1 MLIRSSHRKVSSLL
15 KGSSSFALLAVPS
28 LTLGLSL
35 SIWQGQITSIRMFLL
50 CIMLTTMVV
59 IAEYISWK
67 FFFKSPRDTYFGKGS
82 PEVLIRLITL
92 SIVMGLLFEL
102 GTQKGAQ
109 CVSPLHLSD
118 WQPFR
123 ICLFAFGSFLLL
135 LFISCMVKPRNNDGS
150 SIIALRGL
158 ITNRNEKK
166 VLIRLSLFII
176 VILTSFFVANFGNS
190 ALKLAPLPL
199 FFLSASA
206 CSLLVAIISS
216 MRNRSFNPSTIFIVI
231 VLGTGMSIISAFP
244 ASNMLSWDDE
254 VHYSNALQLSYI
266 MQPEASPSDSM
277 MQRVNII
284 EPGFSRDGTL
294 GRIEIAYS
302 RGRTWTQQEFAYDQ
316 SRTWSQQDIVEFSSE
331 LDANDIDQPI
341 DGVSGVAPIVT
352 NYSALA
358 YIPSAFGLWL
368 GRLLGL
374 SFTLTFALGKT
385 FNLLCYALIV
395 FMAIRIIPVKKWLYL
410 AIGLLPTNIFTASNY
425 SYDWFLTAFTMLA
438 IAFIVRAICSD
449 AKVRSRDLWLILI
462 CFFLALSPKA
472 VYLPI
477 VGLVLL
483 VPRRSF
489 ESLTQRRI
497 FIAAAIVIV
506 LYACATFLLP
516 VLFSGGTAY
525 GDARAGAGASPSLQI
540 NFILSHPIAYLKILA
555 SYLVHEFFALG
566 NIETAFADFY
576 YMGQLTE
583 VFPIFQGVL
592 LVCATFIALTDSNSL
607 SAKLISVRSI
617 IWSLFIVLCI
627 AALISSA
634 LYVSFTEVG
643 LNTVIGVQP
652 RYALPLIPL
661 AGVFIFNFRM
671 INRIPSPHFETAMMT
686 LSGGF
691 PILTVWLF
699 IVSRVLI

>member
-1 MLIRSSHRKVSSLL
+1 MLYSAPSQKAISRSKHTGFPAPLATSSL
-15 KGSSSFALLAVPS
+15 V
-28 LTLGLSL
+28 LGLSL
-35 SIWQGQITSIRMFLL
+35 SVWQGQITSIRMFLL
-50 CIMLTTMVV
+50 CIMLTAMAVM
-59 IAEYISWK
+59 AEYISWK
-67 FFFKSPRDTYFGKGS
+67 VFLKSPRDTYFGKSS
-82 PEVLIRLITL
+82 PKLLIRLIAL

-102 GTQKGAQ
+102 GTLKGAQ
-109 CVSPLHLSD
+109 CASPLHLSD
-118 WQPFR
+118 WKPFR
-123 ICLFAFGSFLLL
+123 VCFFAFGSFLLL
-135 LFISCMVKPRNNDGS
+135 LFITCMTKPRNNNWP
-150 SIIALRGL
+150 SIITLRSL
-158 ITNRNEKK
+158 ITNQNEKK
-166 VLIRLSLFII
+166 TLFQLLLFII
-176 VILTSFFVANFGNS
+176 IIMISIFIVYLGNS
-190 ALKLAPLPL
+190 ILGLAPLPL
-199 FFLSASA
+199 FFLSASM
-206 CSLLVAIISS
+206 CSLFAAIMSS
-216 MRNRSFNPSTIFIVI
+216 IRNRSFKPSTIFFVV

-277 MQRVNII
+277 MQHVNII

-294 GRIEIAYS
+294 GRIEITYS

-316 SRTWSQQDIVEFSSE
+316 SRTWSRQDIAEFSSE
-331 LDANDIDQPI
+331 LNANDRDQPI
-341 DGVSGVAPIVT
+341 EGISGIAPIVT

-374 SFTLTFALGKT
+374 SFTLTFALGKV
-385 FNLLCYALIV
+385 FNLLCYTLIV
-395 FMAIRIIPVKKWLYL
+395 FMAIRVIPVKKWLYL

-449 AKVRSRDLWLILI
+449 ARIRNRDLWLILI

-497 FIAAAIVIV
+497 FIAAAIAIV

-525 GDARAGAGASPSLQI
+525 GDARAGTGASPSLQI
-540 NFILSHPIAYLKILA
+540 NFILSHPLAYLKILA

-583 VFPIFQGVL
+583 VFPIFRGVL

-607 SAKLISVRSI
+607 SAKLISVPSI
-617 IWSLFIVLCI
+617 IWSSFIVLCT

-643 LNTVIGVQP
+643 LDTVIGVQP
-652 RYALPLIPL
+652 RYILPLIPL
-661 AGVFIFNFRM
+661 AGVFVFNFKVQSC
-671 INRIPSPHFETAMMT
+671 ISKPCYEASVAI
-686 LSGGF
+686 LSGGL
-691 PILTVWLF
+691 PMLTNWLF
-699 IVSRVLI
+699 IVSRILI